1 MRLMTRKSPT
11 PIRSSMA
18 LIAAAAVSLAPISFA
33 QVPQDPGSKAIPL
46 SKVERKNKAP
56 VSNEILRV
64 KIPKPTEIKL
74 PNGLTVMV
82 LEDHRL
88 PLVTAR
94 LSILGAGALND
105 PADVPGL
112 ADITATML
120 KEGTQTRS
128 SKQIAEQTEEL
139 GASIGAQAPWGSETA
154 TFTASG
160 LSDNA
165 GQWIAL
171 ASDIL
176 LNPSF
181 PEGEL
186 NKLKQRMRIQ
196 LKQQRSTASFLAQ
209 ERFDR
214 AVYGNHP
221 AAITSPTPEALDK
234 ITPAMLAEWHSKRY
248 LPENT
253 ILGVAGDIT
262 PAEVTRMFS
271 ALPGWKAGPDKAG
284 LPTATKPASG
294 RGIFLV
300 DRPGSV
306 QTEVEIGNIAISRV
320 DSDYI
325 PMVVMDR
332 IVGGGASARLFMN
345 LREVHGYTYGAYSM
359 LVARRYAG
367 PWIAQGSMRTDATGG
382 AMTEFMN
389 EINRIRDQAVPE
401 KELEETKR
409 SIVAGFALTLERPSE
424 LLDYAIALK
433 VYNLPADYWD
443 TYPAKIMAIT
453 AEQVQRVARKYI
465 VPDDLQIVAVGDA
478 TKLKPV
484 LDKYG
489 TVQVFNTDGQPKATP

>member
-1 MRLMTRKSPT
+1 MRNNPVRWSL
-11 PIRSSMA
+11 A
-18 LIAAAAVSLAPISFA
+18 LISTFTISFA
-33 QVPQDPGSKAIPL
+33 QIPVDPGSKAIPL
-46 SKVERKNKAP
+46 SQVERKNKAP
-56 VSNEILRV
+56 VSDEILRV
-64 KIPKPTEIKL
+64 KIPKPTEITL

-112 ADITATML
+112 ANITATML
-120 KEGTQTRS
+120 KEGTRTRS

-139 GASIGAQAPWGSETA
+139 GAMIGAQAPFASETA

-165 GQWIAL
+165 SQWIAL

-181 PEGEL
+181 PEDEL
-186 NKLKQRMRIQ
+186 NKLKQRTKIQ
-196 LKQQRSTASFLAQ
+196 LQQQRSTAGFLMQ
-209 ERFDR
+209 ERFSR

-221 AAITSPTPEALDK
+221 AAVTSPTLAALDK
-234 ITPAMLAEWHSKRY
+234 ITPAMLAEWHATRY
-248 LPENT
+248 VPENA

-262 PAEVTRMFS
+262 PAQVTQMFS
-271 ALPGWKAGPDKAG
+271 ALPAWKAGSSKVA
-284 LPTATKPASG
+284 LPKATKPASG
-294 RGIFLV
+294 RQIFLV

-306 QTEVEIGNIAISRV
+306 QTDVEIGNIAINRM
-320 DSDYI
+320 DADYV

-345 LREVHGYTYGAYSM
+345 LREVHGYTYGAYSA

-367 PWIAQGSMRTDATGG
+367 PWIAEGSMRTDATGG

-389 EINRIRDQAVPE
+389 EINRIRDKPVPE

-409 SIVAGFALTLERPSE
+409 SIVASFALTLERPTE

-478 TKLKPV
+478 AKLKPV

-489 TVQVFNTDGQPKATP
+489 SVQVFDTNGQPKATP

>member
-1 MRLMTRKSPT
+1 MKINSRNPVRWAVGLVA
-11 PIRSSMA
+11 A
-18 LIAAAAVSLAPISFA
+18 LTICLAQA
-33 QVPQDPGSKAIPL
+33 PQDPGSKATPL
-46 SKVERKNKAP
+46 SKVVRLNRAP

-64 KIPKPTEIKL
+64 KLPKPVEIKL
-74 PNGLTVMV
+74 PNGLTVLV
-82 LEDHRL
+82 LENHKL

-94 LSILGAGALND
+94 LTILGAGALDD

-112 ADITATML
+112 ASVTADML
-120 KEGTQTRS
+120 KEGTTTLS

-139 GASIGAQAPWGSETA
+139 GATITAQAPWGSETA

-165 GQWIAL
+165 SQWIGL

-176 LNPSF
+176 LHPSF
-181 PEGEL
+181 PESEL
-186 NKLKQRMRIQ
+186 SKLKQRMKIQ
-196 LKQQRSTASFLAQ
+196 LRQQRSTAGFLVR
-209 ERFDR
+209 ERFNR

-221 AAITSPTPEALDK
+221 AAITSPTPQALDK
-234 ITPAMLAEWHSKRY
+234 ITPAMLAEWHATRY
-248 LPENT
+248 LPENA

-262 PAEVTRMFS
+262 PAEVKRMFS
-271 ALPGWKAGPDKAG
+271 ALPGWKAGATKAG
-284 LPTATKPASG
+284 LPEATKPATH
-294 RGIFLV
+294 RRIFVV

-306 QTEVEIGNIAISRV
+306 QTDVEIGNIAISR
-320 DSDYI
+320 SNPDYI

-367 PWIAQGSMRTDATGG
+367 PWIAEASMRTNATGG

-389 EINRIRDQAVPE
+389 EINRIRDMPVPE
-401 KELEETKR
+401 KELEEAKH
-409 SIVAGFALTLERPSE
+409 SIVAGFALTLERPTE
-424 LLDYAIALK
+424 VLDYAVALK
-433 VYNLPADYWD
+433 LYNLPADYWD
-443 TYPAKIMAIT
+443 TYPAKITAIT

-465 VPDDLQIVAVGDA
+465 LPDDLQIVAVGDA
-478 TKLKPV
+478 AKLKPV

-489 TVQVFNTDGQPKATP
+489 TVEVFDTNGQPK

>member
-1 MRLMTRKSPT
+1 MTNNL
-11 PIRSSMA
+11 RSSVR
-18 LIAAAAVSLAPISFA
+18 LSVAVTVAFAISFA
-33 QVPQDPGSKAIPL
+33 QAPTDPGSKAIPL

-56 VSNEILRV
+56 VSDEILRV
-64 KIPKPTEIKL
+64 KLPKPTEMTL
-74 PNGLTVMV
+74 PNGLAVLV

-94 LSILGAGALND
+94 LTILGAGALND

-112 ADITATML
+112 ANVTAAML
-120 KEGTQTRS
+120 KEGTATRS
-128 SKQIAEQTEEL
+128 SKQIAEETDQL
-139 GASIGAQAPWGSETA
+139 GAMINAQAPWGSETA

-176 LNPSF
+176 LHPSF
-181 PEGEL
+181 PDSEL
-186 NKLKQRMRIQ
+186 NKLKQRLRVQ
-196 LKQQRSTASFLAQ
+196 LQQQRSTAGFLMQ
-209 ERFDR
+209 ERFNR

-221 AAITSPTPEALDK
+221 AAITSPTQQALDK
-234 ITPAMLAEWHSKRY
+234 ITPAMLAEWHATRY
-248 LPENT
+248 VPENA
-253 ILGVAGDIT
+253 ILGIAGDIR
-262 PAEVTRMFS
+262 PDDVMKMFQS
-271 ALPGWKAGPDKAG
+271 LPSWKAGPAKAG
-284 LPTATKPASG
+284 LPAVTKPASG
-294 RGIFLV
+294 RKVFLV

-306 QTEVEIGNIAISRV
+306 QTDVAIGNIAISRV
-320 DSDYI
+320 DSDYV

-332 IVGGGASARLFMN
+332 IVGGGAAARLFMN
-345 LREVHGYTYGAYSM
+345 LREVHGYTYGAYSQ

-389 EINRIRDQAVPE
+389 EINRIRDKAVPE

-409 SIVAGFALTLERPSE
+409 SIVASFALTLERPTE

-433 VYNLPADYWD
+433 VYALPVDYWD
-443 TYPAKIMAIT
+443 TYPAKIMSVT

-489 TVQVFNTDGQPKATP
+489 TVQVFDTEGKPKAPTP

>member
-1 MRLMTRKSPT
+1 MTKNFRN
-11 PIRSSMA
+11 PIRCSAA
-18 LIAAAAVSLAPISFA
+18 LIATFAISFA
-33 QVPQDPGSKAIPL
+33 QVPVDPGSKAIPL

-64 KIPKPTEIKL
+64 KIPKPTEITL

-94 LSILGAGALND
+94 ITILGAGALND

-112 ADITATML
+112 ANITATML
-120 KEGTQTRS
+120 KEGTRTRS

-139 GASIGAQAPWGSETA
+139 GATIGAQAPWASETA

-165 GQWIAL
+165 AQWIAL

-181 PEGEL
+181 PESEL
-186 NKLKQRMRIQ
+186 NKLKQRMKVQ
-196 LKQQRSTASFLAQ
+196 LQQQRSTAGFLMQ
-209 ERFDR
+209 ERFSR
-214 AVYGNHP
+214 AVYGDHP
-221 AAITSPTPEALDK
+221 AAVTSPTLEALDK
-234 ITPAMLAEWHSKRY
+234 FTPAMLAEWHASRY
-248 LPENT
+248 VPENS

-262 PAEVTRMFS
+262 PAQVTQMFS
-271 ALPGWKAGPDKAG
+271 ALPGWKAGLSKAA

-294 RGIFLV
+294 RKIFVV

-306 QTEVEIGNIAISRV
+306 QADVEMGNIAINRM
-320 DSDYI
+320 DADYI

-345 LREVHGYTYGAYSM
+345 LREVHGYTYGAYSG
-359 LVARRYAG
+359 LIARRYAG
-367 PWIAQGSMRTDATGG
+367 PWIAEGSMRTDATGG

-389 EINRIRDQAVPE
+389 EINRIRDTVVPE

-409 SIVAGFALTLERPSE
+409 SIVASFALTLERPSE

-433 VYNLPADYWD
+433 IYKLPADYWD

-478 TKLKPV
+478 AKLKPM

-489 TVQVFNTDGQPKATP
+489 TVQVFDSNGHLKATP

>member
-1 MRLMTRKSPT
+1 MTLNFPT
-11 PIRSSMA
+11 PLRLSATLAATFA
-18 LIAAAAVSLAPISFA
+18 LCFA
-33 QVPQDPGSKAIPL
+33 QAPQDPGSKAIPL
-46 SKVERKNKAP
+46 SQVERKNKAP
-56 VSNEILRV
+56 VSDQILKV
-64 KIPKPTEIKL
+64 KIPKPTEITL
-74 PNGLTVMV
+74 PNGLTILV

-94 LSILGAGALND
+94 LSILGAGALSD

-112 ADITATML
+112 ANITASML
-120 KEGTQTRS
+120 TQGTQTLS
-128 SKQIAEQTEEL
+128 SKQIAEQTGEL
-139 GASIGAQAPWGSETA
+139 GASIGAQAPWASETT

-165 GQWIAL
+165 SQWIAL

-176 LNPSF
+176 LHPSF

-186 NKLKQRMRIQ
+186 NKLKQRMKVQ
-196 LKQQRSTASFLAQ
+196 LQQQRSTAGFLMQ
-209 ERFDR
+209 ERFSR

-234 ITPAMLAEWHSKRY
+234 ITPAMLAQWHATRY
-248 LPENT
+248 VPENA
-253 ILGVAGDIT
+253 ILGIAGDIT
-262 PAEVTRMFS
+262 PAQVTQMFS
-271 ALPGWKAGPDKAG
+271 ALPAWKAGPTKAA
-284 LPTATKPASG
+284 LPSATKPASG
-294 RGIFLV
+294 RRIFLV

-320 DSDYI
+320 DPDYV

-345 LREVHGYTYGAYSM
+345 LREVHGYTYGAYSQ

-367 PWIAQGSMRTDATGG
+367 PWVAEGSMRTDATGG

-409 SIVAGFALTLERPSE
+409 SIVASFALSLERPSE

-443 TYPAKIMAIT
+443 TYPAKVMAIT
-453 AEQVQRVARKYI
+453 AEQIQRVARKYI
-465 VPDDLQIVAVGDA
+465 LPDDLQIVAVGDA
-478 TKLKPV
+478 AKLKPV

-489 TVQVFNTDGQPKATP
+489 TVQVFDTNGQPKANP

>member
-1 MRLMTRKSPT
+1 MTSNSRFPMRWFP
-11 PIRSSMA
+11 A
-18 LIAAAAVSLAPISFA
+18 LAATFAVCFA
-33 QVPQDPGSKAIPL
+33 QAPTDPGSKAIPL
-46 SKVERKNKAP
+46 SQVERKNKAP
-56 VSNEILRV
+56 VSDEILRV
-64 KIPKPTEIKL
+64 KIPKPTELTL
-74 PNGLTVMV
+74 PNGLKVLV

-94 LSILGAGALND
+94 LTILGAGALND

-112 ADITATML
+112 ANVTAAML
-120 KEGTQTRS
+120 KEGTKTRT
-128 SKQIAEQTEEL
+128 SKQIAEQSDQL
-139 GASIGAQAPWGSETA
+139 GAMIGAQAPWGSETA

-165 GQWIAL
+165 GQWMAL
-171 ASDIL
+171 ASDVL

-181 PEGEL
+181 PESEL
-186 NKLKQRMRIQ
+186 GKLKQRMKVQ
-196 LKQQRSTASFLAQ
+196 LQQQRSTAGFLMQ
-209 ERFDR
+209 ERFNR
-214 AVYGNHP
+214 AVYGSHP
-221 AAITSPTPEALDK
+221 AAVTSPTAQALDK
-234 ITPAMLAEWHSKRY
+234 ITPAMLAEWHAARY
-248 LPENT
+248 VPENA
-253 ILGVAGDIT
+253 ILGIAGDIR
-262 PAEVTRMFS
+262 PADVMQMFQG
-271 ALPGWKAGPDKAG
+271 LREWKAGASKVG

-294 RGIFLV
+294 RKIFLV

-306 QTEVEIGNIAISRV
+306 QTDVEIGNIAISRL
-320 DSDYI
+320 DADYV

-345 LREVHGYTYGAYSM
+345 LREIHGYTYGAYSQ

-389 EINRIRDQAVPE
+389 EINRIRDKAVPE

-409 SIVAGFALTLERPSE
+409 SIVASFALTLERPTE

-443 TYPAKIMAIT
+443 TYPAKIMSIT

-478 TKLKPV
+478 AKLKPV

-489 TVQVFNTDGQPKATP
+489 TVQVFDTEGKPKATP

>member
-1 MRLMTRKSPT
+1 MLWAFSATL
-11 PIRSSMA
+11 A
-18 LIAAAAVSLAPISFA
+18 LAVA

-46 SKVERKNKAP
+46 SKVERMNKAP
-56 VSNEILRV
+56 VSDQILRV
-64 KIPKPTEIKL
+64 KIPKPTEITL
-74 PNGLTVMV
+74 PNGLTVLV

-94 LSILGAGALND
+94 LTILGAGALND

-112 ADITATML
+112 ANITAAML
-120 KEGTQTRS
+120 REGTKTRS
-128 SKQIAEQTEEL
+128 SKQIAEQSEEL
-139 GASIGAQAPWGSETA
+139 GATIAAQAPWASETV

-181 PEGEL
+181 PENEL
-186 NKLKQRMRIQ
+186 DKLKQRMRVQ
-196 LKQQRSTASFLAQ
+196 LQQQRSTAGFLMQ
-209 ERFDR
+209 ERFNR

-221 AAITSPTPEALDK
+221 AAITSPTLQALDK
-234 ITPAMLAEWHSKRY
+234 ITPAMLAEWHAARY
-248 LPENT
+248 VPQNA

-271 ALPGWKAGPDKAG
+271 ALPAWKAGPGEAA
-284 LPTATKPASG
+284 LPAATKPAGG
-294 RGIFLV
+294 RGVFLV

-306 QTEVEIGNIAISRV
+306 QTDVQIGNIAISRL
-320 DSDYI
+320 DPDYI

-332 IVGGGASARLFMN
+332 IVGGGASARLFLN

-367 PWIAQGSMRTDATGG
+367 PWFAQGSMRTDATGG

-401 KELEETKR
+401 KELEETKH
-409 SIVAGFALTLERPSE
+409 SIVASFALTLERPSE
-424 LLDYAIALK
+424 LLEYAIALK
-433 VYNLPADYWD
+433 VYNLPPDYWD
-443 TYPAKIMAIT
+443 TYPAKIAAIT
-453 AEQVQRVARKYI
+453 AEQVQRVARQYI
-465 VPDDLQIVAVGDA
+465 VPDNLQIVAVGDA
-478 TKLKPV
+478 AKLKPV
-484 LDKYG
+484 LEKYG
-489 TVQVFNTDGQPKATP
+489 AVQVFDTNGRPKATP

>member
-1 MRLMTRKSPT
+1 MTIDFRNSVPRI
-11 PIRSSMA
+11 PVRCSMA
-18 LIAAAAVSLAPISFA
+18 LVATLAVCFA

-64 KIPKPTEIKL
+64 KIPKPTEINL
-74 PNGLTVMV
+74 PNGLTILV

-94 LSILGAGALND
+94 LTILGAGALND
-105 PADVPGL
+105 PPDVPGL
-112 ADITATML
+112 ANITATML
-120 KEGTQTRS
+120 KEGTKTLS
-128 SKQIAEQTEEL
+128 SKQIAEQSDQL
-139 GASIGAQAPWGSETA
+139 GAMILAQAPWASESA

-165 GQWIAL
+165 SQWIPL

-181 PEGEL
+181 PESEL
-186 NKLKQRMRIQ
+186 NKLKQRTKVQ
-196 LKQQRSTASFLAQ
+196 LQQQRSTAGFLMQ
-209 ERFDR
+209 ERFNR

-221 AAITSPTPEALDK
+221 AAITSPTPQALDK
-234 ITPAMLAEWHSKRY
+234 ITPSMLAEWHAARY
-248 LPENT
+248 VPENA

-262 PAEVTRMFS
+262 PAQVTQMFS
-271 ALPGWKAGPDKAG
+271 ALPAWKAGPSKAA

-294 RGIFLV
+294 RKIFLV
-300 DRPGSV
+300 DRPGAV
-306 QTEVEIGNIAISRV
+306 QTDVQIGNIAISRL
-320 DSDYI
+320 DADYV

-345 LREVHGYTYGAYSM
+345 LREVHGYTYGAYSQ

-389 EINRIRDQAVPE
+389 EIDRIRDMSVPE

-409 SIVAGFALTLERPSE
+409 SIVAGFALTLERPTE

-453 AEQVQRVARKYI
+453 AEQIERVARKYI

-478 TKLKPV
+478 AKLKPV

-489 TVQVFNTDGQPKATP
+489 TVQVFDANGLPKATP

>member
-1 MRLMTRKSPT
+1 MKFQFSTFVCSL
-11 PIRSSMA
+11 
-18 LIAAAAVSLAPISFA
+18 AAAGLLFG
-33 QVPQDPGSKAIPL
+33 QVPDDPGSKAIPL

-56 VSNEILRV
+56 VSDEVLRV
-64 KIPKPTEIKL
+64 RLPKPVTLTL
-74 PNGLTVMV
+74 PNGLTILV

-94 LSILGAGALND
+94 FTILGAGALND
-105 PADVPGL
+105 PADFPGL
-112 ADITATML
+112 ANVTAAML
-120 KEGTQTRS
+120 KEGTRTLT
-128 SKQIAEQTEEL
+128 SKQIAEQSDQL
-139 GASIGAQAPWGSETA
+139 GATIGAQAPWGSETT

-165 GQWIAL
+165 GKWIPL

-181 PEGEL
+181 PAGEL
-186 NKLKQRMRIQ
+186 AKLTQRMKVQ
-196 LKQQRSTASFLAQ
+196 LQQQRGTPNFLMQ
-209 ERFDR
+209 ERFNH

-221 AAITSPTPEALDK
+221 ASITSPTPQALDS
-234 ITPAMLAEWHSKRY
+234 ITPAMLAEWHGTRY

-253 ILGVAGDIT
+253 ILGIAGDIT
-262 PAEVTRMFS
+262 PAEVKTMFS
-271 ALPGWKAGPDKAG
+271 ALNGWKEGRGKAA
-284 LPTATKPASG
+284 LPTATKPANA
-294 RGIFLV
+294 RRVFLV

-306 QTEVEIGNIAISRV
+306 QTEVEIGNIAISRL
-320 DSDYI
+320 DADYV

-345 LREVHGYTYGAYSM
+345 LREVHGYTYGAYSA

-367 PWIAQGSMRTDATGG
+367 PWVAQGSMRTDATAG

-401 KELEETKR
+401 KELEEVKR
-409 SIVAGFALTLERPSE
+409 SIVASFALTLEHPSE
-424 LLDYAIALK
+424 VLDYAVAENI
-433 VYNLPADYWD
+433 YNLPSDYWD

-478 TKLKPV
+478 AKLKPV
-484 LDKYG
+484 LEKYG
-489 TVQVFNTDGQPKATP
+489 KVQVFDANGQPEVTP

>member
-1 MRLMTRKSPT
+1 MTRQSPT
-11 PIRSSMA
+11 RIRSSIA

-33 QVPQDPGSKAIPL
+33 QVPQDPGSKVIPL

-64 KIPKPTEIKL
+64 KIPKPTEVKL

-94 LSILGAGALND
+94 LTILGAGALND

-120 KEGTQTRS
+120 KEGTKTRS

-165 GQWIAL
+165 SQWIAL

-214 AVYGNHP
+214 AVYGKHP

-234 ITPAMLAEWHSKRY
+234 ITPAMLADWHAKRY
-248 LPENT
+248 LPENA

-409 SIVAGFALTLERPSE
+409 SIVAGFALTLEHPSE

-489 TVQVFNTDGQPKATP
+489 TVQVFDTDGQPKATP

>member
-1 MRLMTRKSPT
+1 MTYHLMTTQSTMRWSAA
-11 PIRSSMA
+11 M
-18 LIAAAAVSLAPISFA
+18 IAAFALSFA

-56 VSNEILRV
+56 VSDEILRV
-64 KIPKPTEIKL
+64 KLPRPTELTL
-74 PNGLTVMV
+74 PNGLTVLV

-94 LSILGAGALND
+94 LNILGAGALND
-105 PADVPGL
+105 PPDVPGL
-112 ADITATML
+112 ANITAAML
-120 KEGTQTRS
+120 KEGTTTRS
-128 SKQIAEQTEEL
+128 SKQIAEQSDEL
-139 GASIGAQAPWGSETA
+139 GAMIGAQAPWASETA

-165 GQWIAL
+165 AQWIPL

-176 LNPSF
+176 LHPSF
-181 PEGEL
+181 PESEL
-186 NKLKQRMRIQ
+186 NKLKQRTKVQ
-196 LKQQRSTASFLAQ
+196 LQQQRGTANFLMQ
-209 ERFDR
+209 ERFSR
-214 AVYGNHP
+214 AVYGDHP
-221 AAITSPTPEALDK
+221 AAVTSPTPQALDK
-234 ITPAMLAEWHSKRY
+234 ITPAMLAQWHATRY
-248 LPENT
+248 VPENA
-253 ILGVAGDIT
+253 ILGIAGDIT
-262 PAEVTRMFS
+262 PAQVTEMFS
-271 ALPGWKAGPDKAG
+271 SLRGWKAGPTKAS
-284 LPTATKPASG
+284 LPTATKPATG
-294 RGIFLV
+294 RKIFLV

-306 QTEVEIGNIAISRV
+306 QTDVEIGNIAISRQ

-332 IVGGGASARLFMN
+332 IVGGGAAARLFMN

-367 PWIAQGSMRTDATGG
+367 PWIAEGSMRTDATGG

-389 EINRIRDQAVPE
+389 EINSIRDKPVPE

-409 SIVAGFALTLERPSE
+409 SIVAGFALTLERPSD

-443 TYPAKIMAIT
+443 TYPAKIMGIT
-453 AEQVQRVARKYI
+453 AEQVQRVARRYI

-478 TKLKPV
+478 AKLKPV

-489 TVQVFNTDGQPKATP
+489 AVQVFDTNGQPKANP

>member
-1 MRLMTRKSPT
+1 MKFQF
-11 PIRSSMA
+11 PISVRWSLAM
-18 LIAAAAVSLAPISFA
+18 LAVAGPSLAPMSSA

-56 VSNEILRV
+56 VSSDILRV
-64 KIPKPTEIKL
+64 QIPKPTEITL

-94 LSILGAGALND
+94 LTILGAGALND
-105 PADVPGL
+105 PPDVPGL
-112 ADITATML
+112 ANVTAAML
-120 KEGTQTRS
+120 KEGTKTLS
-128 SKQIAEQTEEL
+128 SKQIAEQSDQL
-139 GASIGAQAPWGSETA
+139 GSTIGAQAPWASETA

-165 GQWIAL
+165 SQWIAL

-186 NKLKQRMRIQ
+186 NKLKQRMKVQ
-196 LKQQRSTASFLAQ
+196 LQQQRSTAGFLMQ
-209 ERFDR
+209 ERFNR
-214 AVYGNHP
+214 AVYGDHP
-221 AAITSPTPEALDK
+221 AAITSATLQALDK
-234 ITPAMLAEWHSKRY
+234 ITPAMLAEWHATRY
-248 LPENT
+248 VPENA

-262 PAEVTRMFS
+262 PAEVTKMFS
-271 ALPGWKAGPDKAG
+271 ALPGWKAGPGKAG
-284 LPTATKPASG
+284 LPTATKAATG
-294 RGIFLV
+294 RKIFLV

-306 QTEVEIGNIAISRV
+306 QTDVEIGNIAISRL
-320 DSDYI
+320 DADYV

-332 IVGGGASARLFMN
+332 IVGGGAAARLFMN
-345 LREVHGYTYGAYSM
+345 LREVHGYTYGAYSQ

-401 KELEETKR
+401 KELEEVKR
-409 SIVAGFALTLERPSE
+409 SIVASFALTLEHPSE

-489 TVQVFNTDGQPKATP
+489 SVEVFDTNGQPKANP

>member
-1 MRLMTRKSPT
+1 MTMNSRNSV
-11 PIRSSMA
+11 RWSAA
-18 LIAAAAVSLAPISFA
+18 LIATFAICLAQA
-33 QVPQDPGSKAIPL
+33 PQDPGSKAIPL

-56 VSNEILRV
+56 VSDEILRV
-64 KIPKPTEIKL
+64 KIPKPVEIKL
-74 PNGLTVMV
+74 PNGLTILV

-88 PLVTAR
+88 PLITAR

-105 PADVPGL
+105 PTDVPGL
-112 ADITATML
+112 ANVTAAML
-120 KEGTQTRS
+120 TQGTKTQS
-128 SKQIAEQTEEL
+128 SKQIAEQTGEL
-139 GASIGAQAPWGSETA
+139 GATIGAQAPWGSETT

-165 GQWIAL
+165 SQWIPL

-181 PEGEL
+181 PESEL
-186 NKLKQRMRIQ
+186 NKLKQRMKVQ
-196 LKQQRSTASFLAQ
+196 LQQQRSTAGFLMQ
-209 ERFDR
+209 ERFNR
-214 AVYGNHP
+214 AVYGDHP
-221 AAITSPTPEALDK
+221 AAITSATSQAIDK
-234 ITPAMLAEWHSKRY
+234 ITPAMLAEWHATRY
-248 LPENT
+248 LPENA
-253 ILGVAGDIT
+253 ILGISGDIT
-262 PAEVTRMFS
+262 PAQVTQMFS
-271 ALPGWKAGPDKAG
+271 AIPAWKAGSTKAA
-284 LPTATKPASG
+284 LPSATKPASG
-294 RGIFLV
+294 RKIFLV

-306 QTEVEIGNIAISRV
+306 QTDVEIGNIALSRL
-320 DSDYI
+320 DPDYV

-332 IVGGGASARLFMN
+332 IVGGGAAARLFMN
-345 LREVHGYTYGAYSM
+345 LREVHGYTYGAYSQ

-389 EINRIRDQAVPE
+389 EINRIRDAAVPE

-409 SIVAGFALTLERPSE
+409 SIVAGFALTLERPTE

-443 TYPAKIMAIT
+443 SYPAKIMAIT

-478 TKLKPV
+478 VKLKPV

-489 TVQVFNTDGQPKATP
+489 TVQVFDTNGQPKANP

>member
-1 MRLMTRKSPT
+1 MTFQSRIPVRSPL
-11 PIRSSMA
+11 A
-18 LIAAAAVSLAPISFA
+18 LIAAAALLTA

-56 VSNEILRV
+56 VSSEILRV
-64 KIPKPTEIKL
+64 KIPRPTEMTL
-74 PNGLTVMV
+74 PNGLTILV

-94 LSILGAGALND
+94 LTILGAGALND

-112 ADITATML
+112 ANITATML
-120 KEGTQTRS
+120 KEGTKTLS
-128 SKQIAEQTEEL
+128 SKQIAEQSDQL
-139 GASIGAQAPWGSETA
+139 GAMIAAQAPWGSETA

-165 GQWIAL
+165 SQWIPL
-171 ASDIL
+171 ASDVL

-181 PEGEL
+181 PESEL
-186 NKLKQRMRIQ
+186 NKLKQRMKVQ
-196 LKQQRSTASFLAQ
+196 LQQQRSTAGFLAQ
-209 ERFDR
+209 ERFNR

-221 AAITSPTPEALDK
+221 AAITSPTPQAIDK
-234 ITPAMLAEWHSKRY
+234 ITPAMLAEWHSTRY
-248 LPENT
+248 VPENA
-253 ILGVAGDIT
+253 ILGIAGDIT
-262 PAEVTRMFS
+262 PAQVTQMFS
-271 ALPGWKAGPDKAG
+271 ALPSWKAGPGKAA

-294 RGIFLV
+294 RKIFLV

-306 QTEVEIGNIAISRV
+306 QTDVEIGNIAISRL
-320 DSDYI
+320 DSDYV

-332 IVGGGASARLFMN
+332 IVGGGAAARLFMN
-345 LREVHGYTYGAYSM
+345 LREVHGYTYGAYSQ

-389 EINRIRDQAVPE
+389 EINRIRDTAVPE
-401 KELEETKR
+401 KELEEAKR
-409 SIVAGFALTLERPSE
+409 SIVAGFALTLERPTE

-453 AEQVQRVARKYI
+453 AEQVERVARKYI

-478 TKLKPV
+478 AKLKPV

-489 TVQVFNTDGQPKATP
+489 AVQVFDTNGQPKANP